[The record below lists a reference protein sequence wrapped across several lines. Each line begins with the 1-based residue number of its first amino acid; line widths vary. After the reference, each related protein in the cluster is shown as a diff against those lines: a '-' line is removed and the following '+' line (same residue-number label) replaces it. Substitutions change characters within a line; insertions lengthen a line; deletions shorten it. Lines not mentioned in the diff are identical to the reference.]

1 MLTLV
6 CERCGQH
13 TPATPAAWRCPS
25 CGGPLAWRGPERLE
39 RSAIRVEIPSLWR
52 YAAVLPVSPAQ
63 AISLG
68 EALTPLVTS
77 TLDGAPVRYK
87 LDFLLPSGSFKDRGA
102 AVLISSFR
110 SIGVTHAIEDSSGNA
125 ASAIAAYAARAGIAC
140 TIFAPARAS
149 AGKLVQAAAYGARV
163 VRVEGSRED
172 VAKAAMEAAAA
183 DPAATYASHNWH
195 PFFLEGVKTWAL
207 EVWEQLEHRMPHNLV
222 VPAGSGSMVLGAALA
237 VRQLQPGGNLTQLP
251 RLFAIQPAACA
262 PLDVAFRAGLNDT
275 PPIQPEPT
283 IAEGTSIAAP
293 VRGREVLA
301 AIRHSGG
308 QTVAVSEA
316 EIVDAFHALARHG
329 LYAEPTSAVAVA
341 GARRLIASGVIGPGE
356 ETVILLSGSG
366 LKATETIA
374 RLFTNPS

>member
-1 MLTLV
+1 MLTLI
-6 CERCGQH
+6 CERCGQQ
-13 TPATPAAWRCPS
+13 TPATATTWRCPS
-25 CGGPLAWRGPERLE
+25 CGGPLAWMGPDRLE

-52 YAAVLPVSPAQ
+52 YAAVLPVSPDQ
-63 AISLG
+63 AVSLG
-68 EALTPLVTS
+68 EALTPLVHS
-77 TLDGAPVRYK
+77 TLDGVPVRYK

-102 AVLISSFR
+102 AVLISYFR

-125 ASAIAAYAARAGIAC
+125 ASAIAAYATRAGITC

-172 VAKAAMEAAAA
+172 VATAAIEAAAA
-183 DPAATYASHNWH
+183 DPTATYASHNWH
-195 PFFLEGVKTWAL
+195 PFFIAGVKTWAL
-207 EVWEQLEHRMPHNLV
+207 EVWEQIEHRVPDNLV

-237 VRQLQPGGNLTQLP
+237 CRQLQASGAITRQP

-262 PLDVAFRAGLNDT
+262 PLVAAFRAGLDDT
-275 PPIQPEPT
+275 PPVQPEPT
-283 IAEGTSIAAP
+283 IAEGTSIARP

-301 AIRHSGG
+301 AIRQSGG
-308 QTVAVSEA
+308 QAVAVNDEDIA
-316 EIVDAFHALARHG
+316 DAFRILARHG
-329 LYAEPTSAVAVA
+329 FYAEPTSAVAVA
-341 GARRLIASGVIGPGE
+341 GARRLLATGVIASGE

-374 RLFTNPS
+374 RLLAPSS